1 MAKKISIQA
10 EFELGELVHITNDVE
25 DDKLL
30 MQVIGYQITPLGL
43 LYICSDP
50 DGGNDTFY
58 ELQLTRVHE

>member
-10 EFELGELVHITNDVE
+10 EFELGELVQLTNDSAE
-25 DDKLL
+25 DKLIL
-30 MQVIGYQITPLGL
+30 QIIGYQITPLGL